1 VIGYY
6 PKGDKKAGSIAEQK
20 AINKYGT
27 VSSKGKQGTLDN
39 RRNEIAEKNWS
50 KNGIE

>member
-1 VIGYY
+1 MIGYY
-6 PKGDKKAGSIAEQK
+6 PKGNTKAGSIAEQK

-27 VSSKGKQGTLDN
+27 VSTKSKPGTLDN
-39 RRNEIAEKNWS
+39 KRNEIAQKNWK